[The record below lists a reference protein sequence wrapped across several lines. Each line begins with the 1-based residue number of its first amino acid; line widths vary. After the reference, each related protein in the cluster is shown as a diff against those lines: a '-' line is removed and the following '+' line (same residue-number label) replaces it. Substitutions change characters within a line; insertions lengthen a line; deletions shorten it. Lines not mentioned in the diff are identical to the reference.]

1 MSAKPVSLSSSYKII
16 SSIVYSKYL
25 KREVRVDFY
34 FPSHYTKSCRVLF
47 LNDGQ
52 DAQALQLKITLEK
65 LLLQKK
71 IYPLIVVAIHANE
84 NRLQEYGIAAKADYL
99 KRGKLAK
106 EHSKFLI
113 KELKPYT
120 EKFLQV
126 EMHPQHC
133 CIGGFSLGGLSAF
146 DIAWHNDDVF
156 SKVGVFSG
164 SFWWRKKDYKK
175 GYTDKDR
182 IMHEVVRKTKRK
194 PLLNFWIQ
202 TGTQDEKADRNSNG
216 IIDSIEDSLDIIQ
229 ELIVKGYEENEI
241 TYVEVLDGK
250 HNQQT
255 WAEVMPD
262 FLQWAFGKKKFEH
275 MF

>member
-1 MSAKPVSLSSSYKII
+1 MTAKPAISYKII
-16 SSIVYSKYL
+16 SSIVYSKNL

-34 FPSHYTKSCRVLF
+34 FPSHYTKNCRVLF

-52 DAQALQLKITLEK
+52 DASTLHLKFTLER
-65 LLLQKK
+65 LLNEKR
-71 IYPLIVVAIHANE
+71 IYPLIVIAIHANE
-84 NRLQEYGIAAKADYL
+84 DRLQEYGIASKADYL
-99 KRGKLAK
+99 KRGNRAK
-106 EHSKFLI
+106 KHTKFII
-113 KELKPYT
+113 KELKPYA
-120 EKFLQV
+120 EDFLKI

-133 CIGGFSLGGLSAF
+133 CIAGFSLGGLSAF
-146 DIAWHNDDVF
+146 DIAWNNATVF

-175 GYTDKDR
+175 GYTDNDR
-182 IMHEVVRKTKRK
+182 IMHEVIRKTKKK
-194 PLLNFWIQ
+194 PDLKFWIQ
-202 TGTQDEKADRNSNG
+202 TGTEDEKADRNSNG
-216 IIDSIEDSLDIIQ
+216 IIDSIEDSLDIIH
-229 ELIVKGYEENEI
+229 ELALKGFKENEV
-241 TYVEVLDGK
+241 TYVEVKGGK